1 MTRALLVVLL
11 AVGGVAGNSQ
21 AQEAAPNSVAAPA
34 TAAPKAKKEA
44 APDPVKGLLGSSTTA
59 DGQPITTEI
68 FANEAYFDSKESV
81 GTFSGAVIV
90 KDPRFSL
97 QADKLTVY
105 LGKGETRGLD
115 RAVAEGNVAVVRDAA
130 VVPEGAPAPAE
141 GASNQR
147 SVGRGE
153 RAVYTAKDGNVEL
166 SGSPRVLS
174 GLNTHVAT
182 SPDTVMIINQAGQL
196 TTRGPSRTEIRQEP
210 KAEASPKP

>member
-1 MTRALLVVLL
+1 M
-11 AVGGVAGNSQ
+11 
-21 AQEAAPNSVAAPA
+21 
-34 TAAPKAKKEA
+34 
-44 APDPVKGLLGSSTTA
+44 KGLLGSSTTA

-141 GASNQR
+141 GDVQSALGR
-147 SVGRGE
+147 SRRARRLYGE
-153 RAVYTAKDGNVEL
+153 GWECGTERLAAGVKRLEYSRRDQPGDG
-166 SGSPRVLS
+166 
-174 GLNTHVAT
+174 H
-182 SPDTVMIINQAGQL
+182 DY
-196 TTRGPSRTEIRQEP
+196 
-210 KAEASPKP
+210 